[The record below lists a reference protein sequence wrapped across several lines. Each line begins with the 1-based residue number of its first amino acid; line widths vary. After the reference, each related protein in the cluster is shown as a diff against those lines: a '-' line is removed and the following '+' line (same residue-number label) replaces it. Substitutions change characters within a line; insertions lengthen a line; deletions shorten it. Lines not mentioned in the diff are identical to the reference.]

1 MATTETTAGD
11 DEPADHTT
19 PADDV
24 TAGNGA
30 SGRSVAPGRDP
41 ATADATGAAGPA
53 VAPGQAPAGAGRRFP
68 LGPLVVMALVS
79 LVDQIDVSVARGV
92 LPLLE
97 DQWGL
102 SDTQLGLTVS
112 VFVVVSAVATI
123 PAGWVADHYRR
134 TRVMGW
140 TLLSWSGLIL
150 LSATAVN
157 FANLLVARAAM
168 GIGQAV
174 DDPAST
180 SYLGDSYPARMR
192 GRVFSL
198 QQVSFFLGGGIGLAL
213 GGGVGEAYGWR
224 WAFAS
229 VAIPSALVALA
240 VFRLREPRR
249 GEAELPESLTW
260 DEIAALPPR
269 VDDRP
274 SGAEG
279 LTVRQFVRLAA
290 TELASQLRMIF
301 GIRTMRYVL
310 VGVAALLFTVSGIST
325 WLAIY
330 HERYSGMTVTE
341 ATAVTGGLLGIGGLI
356 GTVAGGAF
364 SDRYHHLWKGGRIA
378 IVVWSSVFSALLFM
392 ISFAVAPVGLR
403 VALEFVGVVAAAGA
417 APGLRASM
425 MDVVPPE
432 SRGVGA
438 SAMALTTAV
447 FGAALA
453 PVLVGGVSTLTGSL
467 VAAFYL
473 TFPPVIFGLLLL
485 LRARHTLDEDA
496 RAIVTAIYEEHQLLE
511 KERAEIEAAAAAADP
526 AATEPVDAQP

>member
-1 MATTETTAGD
+1 VATTDTTAGD
-11 DEPADHTT
+11 EPPDATA
-19 PADDV
+19 PAGGV

-30 SGRSVAPGRDP
+30 SAGSVAPGRDP
-41 ATADATGAAGPA
+41 ASADADDGVPGPA
-53 VAPGQAPAGAGRRFP
+53 AVPGRAPAGAGRRFP
-68 LGPLVVMALVS
+68 LGPLVVMALVG

-112 VFVVVSAVATI
+112 VFVVVSAIATI

-157 FANLLVARAAM
+157 FANLLVARAFM

-224 WAFAS
+224 WAFAA
-229 VAIPSALVALA
+229 VALPSALVALA

-260 DEIAALPPR
+260 DEIAALPPK
-269 VDDRP
+269 VDHRP

-279 LTVRQFVRLAA
+279 LTVRQFLRLAA
-290 TELASQLRMIF
+290 TELVSQLRMIF

-330 HERYSGMTVTE
+330 HERYSGMTVTQ

-356 GTVAGGAF
+356 GTLAGGAF

-392 ISFAVAPVGLR
+392 ISFAVEPVGVR
-403 VALEFVGVVAAAGA
+403 VALQFVGVVAAAGA

-485 LRARHTLDEDA
+485 LRARHTLEDDA

-526 AATEPVDAQP
+526 ATTEPVDSQP